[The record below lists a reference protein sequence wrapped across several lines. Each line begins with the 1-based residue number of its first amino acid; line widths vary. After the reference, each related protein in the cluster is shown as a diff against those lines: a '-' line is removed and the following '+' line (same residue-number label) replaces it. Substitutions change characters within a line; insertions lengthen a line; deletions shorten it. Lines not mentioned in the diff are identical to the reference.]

1 MIVER
6 RTKMSISITI
16 DTMFDVDVASAT
28 PKDLLHAIS
37 ILSYV
42 ARDLGYQNVGQTLMT
57 AEDKL
62 LAKMHRD
69 VDNDFFSS
77 EEQLDLI

>member
-1 MIVER
+1 MP
-6 RTKMSISITI
+6 ISITI

-37 ILSYV
+37 ILQYV
-42 ARDLGYQNVGQTLMT
+42 ARDLGYHNVGQSLLE

-69 VDNDFFSS
+69 TENDFWSS